1 MTPSM
6 KERLVRGS
14 NLVGVVRLL
23 RAHRH
28 GHQLPELGAWEQ
40 DLMRKRVSPS
50 TWYSLQVFESLLQ
63 IVHRYV
69 FDGSEA
75 AAQNMGRASARTM
88 IANQPERV
96 FTSGQPLES
105 LQGMGSRWRELF
117 NFGDISVTSLEG
129 TEEAPAGRKA
139 ARIRISG
146 FPDMSACVG
155 HNVMGW
161 SLEVVE
167 SAGGT
172 DANVRLEERP
182 WMHNNVLTYVLEW
195 T

>member
-1 MTPSM
+1 M
-6 KERLVRGS
+6 KERLVRGT

-23 RAHRH
+23 RAHRRT
-28 GHQLPELGAWEQ
+28 HQLPEFGPWEQ
-40 DLMRKRVSPS
+40 DLMRKRVSPT

-75 AAQNMGRASARTM
+75 AAQNMGRASARAL
-88 IANQPERV
+88 INEQPERV
-96 FTSGQPLES
+96 FLPGKPLES
-105 LQGMGSRWRELF
+105 LHNMGSRWRELF
-117 NFGDISVTSLEG
+117 NFGEITVTELPAD
-129 TEEAPAGRKA
+129 EANPERKG
-139 ARIRISG
+139 ARIHLAG

-155 HNVMGW
+155 HNIMGW

-167 SAGGT
+167 SAGGK
-172 DANVRLEERP
+172 APSVRLEERP
-182 WMHNNVLTYVLEW
+182 WMHNNVLTYVLDW

>member
-1 MTPSM
+1 M
-6 KERLVRGS
+6 KERLVRGT
-14 NLVGVVRLL
+14 NLVGVVQLL
-23 RAHRH
+23 RAHKH
-28 GHQLPELGAWEQ
+28 SHKLPEFGAWEQ

-75 AAQNMGRASARTM
+75 AAQNMGRASARLQ
-88 IANQPERV
+88 IAEQTTRV
-96 FTSGQPLES
+96 LLPGRPFES
-105 LQGMGSRWRELF
+105 LQNMVSRWRELF
-117 NFGDISVTSLEG
+117 NFGEITVTEL
-129 TEEAPAGRKA
+129 PAEQLQEPGRKG
-139 ARIRISG
+139 ARIHLAG

-155 HNVMGW
+155 HNIMGW

-172 DANVRLEERP
+172 SPSVRLEERP
-182 WMHNNVLTYVLEW
+182 WMHNNVLAYVLEW
-195 T
+195 S